1 MQPLEDNKYLAIHD
15 SYVVK
20 SNDLIQK
27 SRFKLSLQQQKVVL
41 YLCSMIKP
49 EDEDFRKYT
58 IPIREFC
65 QMCSIDGVGGR
76 QYKAIETTL
85 EQLRQKSYIIR
96 LNKNLSTSVSWVSKW
111 YLDTSANVRSV
122 IIQLDP
128 DMKPYLLRL
137 KSNYTKYEYAYTLR
151 MTHKATPRLYEL
163 LKSYHYDK
171 LKPYD
176 KSFDVDEL
184 RAILDATDKD
194 SYKQFRYFRYVVLEP
209 AIKEINEQ
217 TDISVSLTTRKQ
229 GRTVV
234 EVTFHI
240 ESKPGVEALDAV
252 GQTYQAFG
260 YNIVGS
266 SVKDKPT
273 QQPERETVQI
283 AACSV
288 KEDKPK
294 INPAE
299 KPFAV
304 KKEAAEAVKPQI
316 KSKDK
321 PKRLQVRIY
330 IKGQKAKPIKAFS
343 SYDRSDLDQKANQW
357 LKEQGYQTYE
367 QSTGTSFRWEVS

>member
-288 KEDKPK
+288 KEDNPK
-294 INPAE
+294 IKPAE

>member
-294 INPAE
+294 IKPAE

-343 SYDRSDLDQKANQW
+343 SYDRTDLDQKVNQW